1 MKIKRQ
7 DAGAQLPRRRLISL
21 TVLATLLLGV
31 LLGSLFNPVQPIR
44 AALVE
49 ESAGSQ
55 VLIGEDDDNLT
66 NATIQPPG
74 VVANQSLNNA
84 DILVGGSRND
94 VLIGL
99 LGSDVLVGGPGNDIL
114 IGGTEQGATPNSDI
128 IWGGEG
134 NDINIWAPGDG
145 SDAFLG
151 GPGRDAQIFGVIDR
165 VSNVPTLT
173 GTAPGFPNGV
183 PTANVSGAPGFC
195 TLERVEEGS
204 TLGYDFL
211 VRFFVRATGAL
222 AVTIRLSEV
231 EQVFCTSQAGG
242 QITFADLT
250 VDNPQFVVVSL
261 AEVRRINRI
270 VAAIIR

>member
-1 MKIKRQ
+1 M
-7 DAGAQLPRRRLISL
+7 PRRQLIRLAA
-21 TVLATLLLGV
+21 LAMLLLSV
-31 LLGSLFNPVQPIR
+31 LVGKLFNLVQPIE

-49 ESAGSQ
+49 DSAGSQ
-55 VLIGEDDDNLT
+55 VLIGKDDDNT
-66 NATIQPPG
+66 NNATIQPAG
-74 VVANQSLNNA
+74 VTANQSLNNT
-84 DILVGGSRND
+84 DILVGGSGND

-165 VSNVPTLT
+165 INNVPTLT

-183 PTANVSGAPGFC
+183 PTTNVSGSPGFC
-195 TLERVEEGS
+195 TLEPVEDP

-250 VDNPQFVVVSL
+250 VDNPQFVVVPLS
-261 AEVRRINRI
+261 EVEQLNRT
-270 VAAIIR
+270 VARIIR